1 MNNNIAHHVVT
12 VVVVVCLS
20 CNIHISLDFL
30 GLYRLRYDN
39 NNNNSKEKK
48 KRIFLTNLEQNTQFV
63 CHDLL
68 QIFKALSTSDHHVCS
83 T

>member
-12 VVVVVCLS
+12 VVVCLS

-39 NNNNSKEKK
+39 NNHSKEKKKKK

-68 QIFKALSTSDHHVCS
+68 QIFKALSTLDHHVCS